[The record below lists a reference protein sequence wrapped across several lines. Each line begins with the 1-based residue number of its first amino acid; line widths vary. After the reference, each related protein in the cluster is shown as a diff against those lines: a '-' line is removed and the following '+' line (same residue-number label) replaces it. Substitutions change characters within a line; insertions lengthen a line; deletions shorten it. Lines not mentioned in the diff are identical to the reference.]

1 MGTKQHNNRVLDV
14 RKDRLDLRDREYRP
28 ILKSLPKIY
37 PDIDDIEMIV
47 KCYHAIDMILDQ
59 GAEGKC
65 TGYALAT
72 VINYLL
78 WRDHI
83 GDRYR
88 DFLESPLDFRVNK
101 VSEQMLF
108 NLARVYDEWD
118 GEDYEGSSCRGA
130 MKGWNKHG
138 VCEQSCWEVCHDN
151 PKEGWDKEARE
162 RPLGA
167 YYRVDSDSIS
177 DMQSALCE
185 VGALYVSA
193 SIHDGWWRLKDY
205 FSDKIEDIPLIE
217 YELFPKGNHAFVIVG
232 YTREGFVIQNS
243 WGTTW
248 GSSGFAI
255 LTYNDWIENGM
266 DVWVAVIGVPIDME
280 IVPHTYSSLS
290 LLKKG
295 NERVEGT
302 PIMKKALSYCYT
314 NKNLKP
320 ISEDR
325 AYQHSLI
332 LNRYGRAKHTII
344 YTCSLD
350 KSINIICHDKI
361 EEWAKSS
368 SKHRKVALYALG
380 SFSGEKESISKIRVI
395 APYFLENGIYPIFL
409 TWQTSSIGAIE
420 KSINSFCQEKLTQNG
435 VSREEYRNK
444 QNTEALDRAIE
455 QHSQEIATRSIWIEI
470 KEKSLRANLSEIE
483 ELREINEKKSG
494 VMYILTD
501 SFQKLQQEYKDFEIH
516 VIAHSSG
523 SQLIATS
530 WLEEL
535 HRRGMKLNS
544 MHLLAPT
551 LSLADSNRYIIGA
564 VEDGVIKKEDIY
576 LYILD
581 KEMELSDSIAEY
593 AKSLLYLI
601 SRSLEKI
608 HKTPI
613 LGLEES
619 WDTDNRYVED
629 GVFNT
634 RQLEEIRR
642 WQNFAF
648 DPDSPMCSINIF
660 NKKQSQQRC
669 SIDSDFIKL
678 SHENFGRSIS
688 ILEDI
693 LEIISDSKLKY
704 RVENLC

>member
-1 MGTKQHNNRVLDV
+1 MGTKRHENRVLDV

-37 PDIDDIEMIV
+37 PNVDDIEMIV
-47 KCYHAIDMILDQ
+47 KCYRAIDMILDQ
-59 GAEGKC
+59 GGDGKC

-83 GDRYR
+83 SDRYR
-88 DFLESPLDFRVNK
+88 DFLESPLDFRINK

-138 VCEQSCWEVCHDN
+138 VCEQSCWEVYQDN
-151 PKEGWDKEARE
+151 PNEGWDKEARE

-167 YYRVDSDSIS
+167 YYRVDGDSIS

-193 SIHDGWWRLKDY
+193 SIHDGWWKLRDY
-205 FSDKIEDIPLIE
+205 FSEKIEDIPLIE
-217 YELFPKGNHAFVIVG
+217 YKLFPKGNHAFVIVG
-232 YTREGFVIQNS
+232 YTREGFVVQNS

-255 LTYNDWIENGM
+255 LSYKDWLKHGM
-266 DVWVAVIGVPIDME
+266 DVWVAVVGVPIDIE

-290 LLKKG
+290 LLKKE

-302 PIMKKALSYCYT
+302 AIMKKALSYRYI
-314 NKNLKP
+314 NRNLAP
-320 ISEDR
+320 ISEDI

-350 KSINIICHDKI
+350 RSIDIICHDKI
-361 EEWAKSS
+361 EAWVKCSP
-368 SKHRKVALYALG
+368 KHRKVALYALG
-380 SFSGEKESISKIRVI
+380 SFSGEKESISKIRVM
-395 APYFLENGIYPIFL
+395 ASYFLENGIYPIFL
-409 TWQTSSIGAIE
+409 TWQTSSIGVIE
-420 KSINSFCQEKLTQNG
+420 KSINDFCQEMLTQRG
-435 VSREEYRNK
+435 VSREEYRSK
-444 QNTEALDRAIE
+444 QNMEALDRAIE
-455 QHSQEIATRSIWIEI
+455 QHTQEISTRAIWTEV

-483 ELREINEKKSG
+483 ELREINEKKRG
-494 VMYILTD
+494 VIYILTD
-501 SFQKLQQEYKDFEIH
+501 SFQKLQKRYGNFEIH
-516 VIAHSSG
+516 AIAHSFG
-523 SQLIATS
+523 SQLIATT

-535 HRRGMKLNS
+535 NRRGMKLNS

-564 VEDGVIKKEDIY
+564 VEGGVIKKKDIH
-576 LYILD
+576 LYMLD
-581 KEMELSDSIAEY
+581 KEMECSDSIGEY
-593 AKSLLYLI
+593 GKSLLYLI

-608 HKTPI
+608 HKTPL

-634 RQLEEIRR
+634 RQLADIRR
-642 WQNFAF
+642 WQNFVF

-660 NKKQSQQRC
+660 NKEQSQQRR

-678 SHENFGRSIS
+678 SHENFGSSIS
-688 ILEDI
+688 ILEGL
-693 LEIISDSKLKY
+693 LEVISGAKLKY
-704 RVENLC
+704 EVENLC